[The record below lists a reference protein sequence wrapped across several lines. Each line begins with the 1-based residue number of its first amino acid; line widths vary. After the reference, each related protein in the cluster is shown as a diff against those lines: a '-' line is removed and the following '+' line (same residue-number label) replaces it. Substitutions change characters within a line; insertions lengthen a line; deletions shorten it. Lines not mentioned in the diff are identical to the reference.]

1 LLRENGI
8 LTVMAA
14 ERRSVLVVDDEESVR
29 EALRLFLTKAGYE
42 VEVAV
47 DGQQALQR
55 VHMHSPPDVI
65 LLDLVMPVVSGFEV
79 LSALR
84 VIPEWTEIP
93 VVVLTA
99 TIGYSAANLQADAL
113 LEKPFDPSTVQAAIE
128 AAIAARSN
136 AKRLR

>member
-1 LLRENGI
+1 
-8 LTVMAA
+8 
-14 ERRSVLVVDDEESVR
+14 VVDDEEPVR

-42 VEVAV
+42 VEVAI

-55 VHMHSPPDVI
+55 VHMRSPPDVI

-84 VIPEWTEIP
+84 VVPEWTEIP

-99 TIGYSAANLQADAL
+99 TTGYSAANLQADAL

-128 AAIAARSN
+128 AAIAARPN